1 LGVIIHL
8 QAISAG
14 RKLAAVRFRRLCALS
29 TTWLWQNFGLEN
41 GPGAAHIIRMIKS
54 LAEFHILE
62 RRPEGG
68 WRVKERNADFTAD
81 LLVVEFG
88 SLEDADNWI
97 TSRQSRPR
105 VNGQ

>member
-1 LGVIIHL
+1 LDAGATRH
-8 QAISAG
+8 QRSAG
-14 RKLAAVRFRRLCALS
+14 AGQS
-29 TTWLWQNFGLEN
+29 FGLEK
-41 GPGAAHIIRMIKS
+41 GPGAAHILNMVRP

-68 WRVKERNADFTAD
+68 WRVKERRADFTAD
-81 LLVVEFG
+81 ALVVEFE

-97 TSRQSRPR
+97 TARQRGSR